1 MRGFSGLMRNRPEIF
16 TDRVN
21 HLFARFCDDQPC
33 FEGKQEIFR
42 GFVTMSIRRTIAK
55 LACAL
60 ALVAPVVAAAAP
72 LVALDSDV
80 FVERFVPNKGRLLQ
94 PANALK
100 RGDRV
105 VYIVSWTRMGGAGG
119 FTVTNPLP
127 RQVYFQGSAD
137 GREEVSVDGGRTWG
151 KLESL
156 RVAGRLATPEDVTHV
171 RWKVA
176 ANEAARG
183 TGQITYSAIVR

>member
-1 MRGFSGLMRNRPEIF
+1 M
-16 TDRVN
+16 T
-21 HLFARFCDDQPC
+21 
-33 FEGKQEIFR
+33 
-42 GFVTMSIRRTIAK
+42 IRRTIAK

-60 ALVAPVVAAAAP
+60 ALAAPVIASAAP

-80 FVERFVPNKGRLLQ
+80 FIERFVPNKGRLLQ
-94 PANALK
+94 PASALK

-137 GREEVSVDGGRTWG
+137 GREEVSIDGGRTWG

-156 RVAGRLATPEDVTHV
+156 RVAGRIATAEDVTHV
-171 RWKVA
+171 RWKVPA
-176 ANEAARG
+176 DEAARG
-183 TGQITYSAIVR
+183 AGRITYSAIVR

>member
-1 MRGFSGLMRNRPEIF
+1 
-16 TDRVN
+16 
-21 HLFARFCDDQPC
+21 
-33 FEGKQEIFR
+33 
-42 GFVTMSIRRTIAK
+42 MSIRRTIAK
-55 LACAL
+55 LVCAL
-60 ALVAPVVAAAAP
+60 ALAAPVIATAAP

-80 FVERFVPNKGRLLQ
+80 FIERFVPNKGRLLQ
-94 PANALK
+94 PASALK

-137 GREEVSVDGGRTWG
+137 GREEVSLDGGRTWG
-151 KLESL
+151 RLDAMRL
-156 RVAGRLATPEDVTHV
+156 GTRLATAEDVTHV

-176 ANEAARG
+176 PGEAARG
-183 TGQITYSAIVR
+183 SGQITYSAIVR

>member
-1 MRGFSGLMRNRPEIF
+1 M
-16 TDRVN
+16 T
-21 HLFARFCDDQPC
+21 
-33 FEGKQEIFR
+33 
-42 GFVTMSIRRTIAK
+42 IRRTIAT

-72 LVALDSDV
+72 MVALDSDV
-80 FVERFVPNKGRLLQ
+80 FVERFVPSKGRLLR
-94 PANALK
+94 PAYALK

-105 VYIVSWTRMGGAGG
+105 VYIVSWTRMGGVGG

-156 RVAGRLATPEDVTHV
+156 RVAGRLVTAEDVTHV

-176 ANEAARG
+176 ASEAARG